1 MTVYYIVQLT
11 VVLATIESIQFL
23 AKVQL
28 GGKMITVKDKVII
41 ITGAGQGIGRAFANT
56 LAEDGA
62 KVVVA
67 EINGVASACVIDCQI
82 DRYYP

>member
-1 MTVYYIVQLT
+1 MRKGSAVTVEPFLLFQQSTLDFLTLMTVYYIVQLT

-56 LAEDGA
+56 LAE
-62 KVVVA
+62 
-67 EINGVASACVIDCQI
+67 
-82 DRYYP
+82 